1 MSDPRAPGDKVYASV
16 GEALTGLLH
25 DGMTIMSGGFGL
37 CGNAEACIEAI
48 AAQRRQGTSPSSAT
62 TAATRAKGWRCCCRT
77 ARSRRVICS
86 FVGGNPDLAEQYLAG
101 KVKVEL
107 YPQGTFA
114 ERIRAGGAGIA
125 GFYTPTGV
133 GTVVA
138 EGKEVREID
147 GRTLLFER
155 PLRADLAIV
164 RAAVADRF
172 GNLRFYRTARNFN
185 PLMATAAKVTVVE
198 VDRLVPTGVIDP
210 DDVHLPGLYVKR
222 IVEVPE
228 HRDVIEHRTTRARL
242 GQRSPTRPARERG
255 ARELVARRQ
264 WSGAPPPRCAD
275 GQIVNLGIGL
285 PTEVANYIARRPT

>member
-1 MSDPRAPGDKVYASV
+1 VSVERAPGDKVYASV
-16 GEALTGLLH
+16 AAALTGLLH

-37 CGNAEACIEAI
+37 CGNPESCIDVI
-48 AAQRRQGTSPSSAT
+48 AQSGVKNLTIISNNCGNQGQGLAVLLKNRQV
-62 TAATRAKGWRCCCRT
+62 
-77 ARSRRVICS
+77 ARVVCS

-107 YPQGTFA
+107 CPQGTFA

-147 GRTLLFER
+147 GRSYLLER

-185 PLMATAAKVTVVE
+185 PLMATAAKVTIVE
-198 VDRLVPTGVIDP
+198 ADRLVGKGAIDP

-222 IVEVPE
+222 IVEVTE
-228 HRDVIEHRTTRARL
+228 HRDVIEHRTTRS
-242 GQRSPTRPARERG
+242 RSSGKVLSDVTRTRKGRA
-255 ARELVARRQ
+255 
-264 WSGAPPPRCAD
+264 
-275 GQIVNLGIGL
+275 
-285 PTEVANYIARRPT
+285 